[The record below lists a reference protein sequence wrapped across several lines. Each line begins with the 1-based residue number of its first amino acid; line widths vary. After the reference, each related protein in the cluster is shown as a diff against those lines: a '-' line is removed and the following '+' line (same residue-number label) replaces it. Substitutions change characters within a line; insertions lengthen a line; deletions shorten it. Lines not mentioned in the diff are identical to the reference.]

1 MAAAARVPL
10 EAGAAARIARAVA
23 PTVARFAEDR
33 SRARNRARE
42 LRGGAAAG
50 TRPVK
55 DPQAHPQG
63 GRGRDPPPQA
73 VVGRADA
80 FAAGAHRALATALN
94 AFVRVEAEDALAAAK
109 AADRALAPR
118 GEGPLHGVPLAHK
131 DMYYSA
137 GKPAGCGS
145 KVREGWIAPV
155 TSTAIVRLEAAGSFR
170 LGALHMSEFAYS
182 PTGHS
187 YLGPA
192 HNPWDPSRITGGSSS
207 GSGAAVARLTHA
219 ALGSDTGGSIRLP
232 AHFCGVTGFKPTNG
246 RVSRANALPL
256 SFTLDTV
263 GPLAQT
269 AEDCALI
276 TSLIAGPDPLDPD
289 HRRRAGVEREG
300 GQALAQGLKVGV
312 PTQFYRRFGARR
324 AAALDA
330 ALAAFAAGR
339 QDRQG
344 RAARPDRAQRRR
356 ANRARGRGDQH
367 AWLRARRRLQA
378 AGAQPAENELAYSA
392 IEYLEALR
400 WRRRWRRIDALGV
413 VDVIAPASRLVAPT
427 IEETDVGG
435 GPDAE
440 AAIQAVTRFMRPVNY
455 LGLPTLVVPAGQSRQ
470 GLPIGL
476 QLIGRPFGDET
487 LIALGAAFQN
497 ATDHHRRMP
506 APP

>member
-1 MAAAARVPL
+1 MSDPAQLTLKEVAAAIRRRKLSSVELTRSLL
-10 EAGAAARIARAVA
+10 ERIARWQ
-23 PTVARFAEDR
+23 P
-33 SRARNRARE
+33 
-42 LRGGAAAG
+42 
-50 TRPVK
+50 
-55 DPQAHPQG
+55 
-63 GRGRDPPPQA
+63 
-73 VVGRADA
+73 
-80 FAAGAHRALATALN
+80 ALN

-109 AADRALAPR
+109 AADRALARR
-118 GEGPLHGVPLAHK
+118 GAKGPLHGVPLAHK

-182 PTGHS
+182 PTGHNS

-192 HNPWDPSRITGGSSS
+192 HNPWDASRITGGSSS
-207 GSGAAVARLTHA
+207 GSGAAVAARLTHA

-232 AHFCGVTGFKPTNG
+232 AHFCGVTGFKPTYG

-276 TSLIAGPDPLDPD
+276 TALIAGPDPLDPTT
-289 HRRRAGVEREG
+289 AGAPAWNAKAAKRSPK
-300 GQALAQGLKVGV
+300 GLKIGV
-312 PTQFYRRFGARR
+312 PTRFYVDDLEPDV

-330 ALAAFAAGR
+330 ALAAFTRLGAKIVKVELPDQTALSAAALIVLAVEATSAHAPWLR
-339 QDRQG
+339 T
-344 RAARPDRAQRRR
+344 RAADYGPQVR
-356 ANRARGRGDQH
+356 NR
-367 AWLRARRRLQA
+367 L
-378 AGAQPAENELAYSA
+378 ENGLAYSA

-400 WRRRWRRIDALGV
+400 WRAPALAAHLGALGD
-413 VDVIAPASRLVAPT
+413 VDVVIAPASRLVAPT

>member
-1 MAAAARVPL
+1 VTDPAQLTLKEVAAAIRRRKLSSVELTRALL
-10 EAGAAARIARAVA
+10 ERIARWQ
-23 PTVARFAEDR
+23 P
-33 SRARNRARE
+33 
-42 LRGGAAAG
+42 
-50 TRPVK
+50 K
-55 DPQAHPQG
+55 
-63 GRGRDPPPQA
+63 
-73 VVGRADA
+73 
-80 FAAGAHRALATALN
+80 LN
-94 AFVRVEAEDALAAAK
+94 AFVRVEADEALAAAK
-109 AADRALAPR
+109 AADRAFAR
-118 GEGPLHGVPLAHK
+118 GKPKGPLHGVPLAHK

-145 KVREGWIAPV
+145 KLREGWIAPV

-182 PTGHS
+182 PTGHNS

-192 HNPWDPSRITGGSSS
+192 HNPWDVSRITGGSSS
-207 GSGAAVARLTHA
+207 GSGAAVASRLTHA

-232 AHFCGVTGFKPTNG
+232 AHFCGVTGFKPTYG

-276 TSLIAGPDPLDPD
+276 TALIAGPDPLDPTTAGAPAWNAKTA
-289 HRRRAGVEREG
+289 RRSPK
-300 GQALAQGLKVGV
+300 GLKVGV
-312 PTQFYRRFGARR
+312 PAKFYVDDLEPDV

-330 ALAAFAAGR
+330 ALDAFTRLGAKIVKVELPDQTALSAAALIVLAVEATSAHAPWLR
-339 QDRQG
+339 T
-344 RAARPDRAQRRR
+344 RAADYGPQVR
-356 ANRARGRGDQH
+356 NR
-367 AWLRARRRLQA
+367 L
-378 AGAQPAENELAYSA
+378 ENGLAYSA

-400 WRRRWRRIDALGV
+400 WRAPALAAHLDALGDIDV
-413 VDVIAPASRLVAPT
+413 VVAPASRLVAPT
-427 IEETDVGG
+427 IEETDVGA

-440 AAIQAVTRFMRPVNY
+440 VAIQAVTRFMRPVNY